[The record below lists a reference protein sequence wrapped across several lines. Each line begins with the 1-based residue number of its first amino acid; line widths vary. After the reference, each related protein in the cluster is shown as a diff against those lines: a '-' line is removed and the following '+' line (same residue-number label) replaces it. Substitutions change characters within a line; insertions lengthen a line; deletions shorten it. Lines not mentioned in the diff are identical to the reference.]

1 MYFRFVAML
10 AEYGITGSLFYPLV
24 KQRVKQKSNKL
35 RLGSDHSQ
43 PLTTF
48 FLVSFHLS
56 VMLSFMVVTLLFSI

>member
-24 KQRVKQKSNKL
+24 VKQRVKQKSNKL

-43 PLTTF
+43 PITTF
-48 FLVSFHLS
+48 FLLSFHLS
-56 VMLSFMVVTLLFSI
+56 VMLSFRSTGV

>member
-10 AEYGITGSLFYPLV
+10 AEYGINGSLFYPLV

-43 PLTTF
+43 SSN
-48 FLVSFHLS
+48 SFPAMIS
-56 VMLSFMVVTLLFSI
+56 

>member
-43 PLTTF
+43 LIIDCYTTLQYLAWNSQHF
-48 FLVSFHLS
+48 VACP
-56 VMLSFMVVTLLFSI
+56 